1 MDPYGSEI
9 YRYAD
14 DSASAKVGVL
24 CQRDDAIDSVGGK
37 ELACRSI
44 SPLTPG
50 DIAADHD
57 DPGTRMDL
65 CRRHADAAP
74 GKLT

>member
-44 SPLTPG
+44 SPF
-50 DIAADHD
+50 DA
-57 DPGTRMDL
+57 
-65 CRRHADAAP
+65 RRHRGRP
-74 GKLT
+74 R